1 MGHHLPD
8 NARRSAVQAVIDDFR
23 AEAPR
28 RVPRDVSSTARVAAI
43 LALGAAVI
51 AAWRLLRG

>member
-8 NARRSAVQAVIDDFR
+8 IARRSAVQAVIDDFR

-28 RVPRDVSSTARVAAI
+28 RAPRDLSSTARVAAV
-43 LALGAAVI
+43 LALGAALI
-51 AAWRLLRG
+51 AAWRVLRA